1 MILQSDYQSAFNAC
15 LTNLAEPKTLWLF
28 RCYSFRLHF
37 LKKLVAALSLSK
49 HWEHNMLASLE
60 HNTPG
65 KDVML
70 FL

>member
-1 MILQSDYQSAFNAC
+1 MIIQSDYQSGFNAR

-28 RCYSFRLHF
+28 RCYSF
-37 LKKLVAALSLSK
+37 LKKLVAALTLSK
-49 HWEHNMLASLE
+49 HWEHNTLASLE